1 MRRSADGRPAAALGP
16 ISSEGRS
23 ACACGRG
30 CDITSYPW
38 RTGLQRDQSGE
49 KNGSVTAICWLSK
62 KKREPVWFPA
72 PQKCVFPRKTQVIRG
87 RNPGYPP
94 LKERERKEKNSKVKE
109 RAPPRARE
117 QKHKAGMDAGT
128 WMKEAGRRW
137 DAHIAMGNT
146 GRYAGGHGGAFR
158 LPGTA
163 AGLLSAGGGRRRKG
177 YRGWSR
183 GKPKDQGLGGKEG
196 WIDGYV

>member
-62 KKREPVWFPA
+62 KKREPVWSPA
-72 PQKCVFPRKTQVIRG
+72 PQNGVFPRKTRVIRG

-109 RAPPRARE
+109 RAPRAHANKSIKQRWMRE
-117 QKHKAGMDAGT
+117 HGRKKLGGDGMLTLPWGILAGMLA
-128 WMKEAGRRW
+128 
-137 DAHIAMGNT
+137 
-146 GRYAGGHGGAFR
+146 
-158 LPGTA
+158 GTA
-163 AGLLSAGGGRRRKG
+163 ALSACLGLLLGCCLRAADAGGKGAADRAGENRKN
-177 YRGWSR
+177 RDWEER
-183 GKPKDQGLGGKEG
+183 KDG
-196 WIDGYV
+196 